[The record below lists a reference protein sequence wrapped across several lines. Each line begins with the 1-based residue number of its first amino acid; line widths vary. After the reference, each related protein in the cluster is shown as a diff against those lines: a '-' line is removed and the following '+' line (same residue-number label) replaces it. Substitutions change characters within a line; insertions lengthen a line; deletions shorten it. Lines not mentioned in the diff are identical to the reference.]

1 MNPRSKMVNC
11 PLSDRCD
18 TVGKK
23 HEANSGILRRHTEQ
37 AKREAGAASPLGA
50 NLAPKAVSGLTS
62 DDDLERYEEFI
73 DNAGVDY
80 WLDDYKGIVMVRS
93 DGRQI
98 DISKNVA
105 EDFTGGPSD
114 SPVFATAFISM
125 LDTYREYNE
134 ADSVLE
140 AVDYALEQTGSPMSR
155 EALANAVAT
164 GRNVHEV
171 RHFMPEDAME
181 FTSWYRDAISEAHEA
196 GMHDNERRLG
206 LKVLDEAKVRKGI
219 EIDTMDYDRKTDRT
233 SVSLSDPD
241 GNVYEFSSMR
251 RPGDEGRRS
260 PEEIIGQAAARRS
273 MVSLDRENL
282 EFKSISE
289 NQAGEYF
296 LANVGARPENV
307 QAYRKAYIRARQIT
321 GVRRLGHEFLG

>member
-11 PLSDRCD
+11 PLSDRCN

-37 AKREAGAASPLGA
+37 AKREAGAVLPLGA

-98 DISKNVA
+98 DMSKNAA
-105 EDFTGGPSD
+105 EDFTGVPSD
-114 SPVFATAFISM
+114 HPAFATAFISM

-155 EALANAVAT
+155 EALANVVTT
-164 GRNVHEV
+164 GRNVHTA
-171 RHFMPEDAME
+171 RDFMPEDAHE
-181 FTSWYRDAISEAHEA
+181 FISWHRDAISEAREA
-196 GMHDNERRLG
+196 GMHDHERRLG
-206 LKVLDEAKVRKGI
+206 LRVLDEMKTRKSI

-241 GNVYEFSSMR
+241 GNVYEFSSLK
-251 RPGDEGRRS
+251 RPGDEGRQS
-260 PEEIIGQAAARRS
+260 PEEIIGQAVARRS
-273 MVSLDRENL
+273 MVSLDRKNP

>member
-11 PLSDRCD
+11 PLSDRCE

-37 AKREAGAASPLGA
+37 AKREAGSVSPLGS

-73 DNAGVDY
+73 DSAGVDY
-80 WLDDYKGIVMVRS
+80 WLDDYKGVVMVRS

-98 DISKNVA
+98 DMSKNAA
-105 EDFTGGPSD
+105 EDFTGVPSD
-114 SPVFATAFISM
+114 HPAFATAFIST

-134 ADSVLE
+134 AESVLE
-140 AVDYALEQTGSPMSR
+140 AVDHALEETGSPMGR
-155 EALANAVAT
+155 EALANAVVT
-164 GRNVHEV
+164 GRNVHEA
-171 RHFMPEDAME
+171 RHFMPEDALE
-181 FTSWYRDAISEAHEA
+181 FTSWYRDAISEAREA
-196 GMHDNERRLG
+196 GMHDEERRLG
-206 LKVLDEAKVRKGI
+206 IKVLDEAKARKSI
-219 EIDTMDYDRKTDRT
+219 EIDTVDYDKETGRT

-241 GNVYEFSSMR
+241 GNVYEFSSLK
-251 RPGDEGRRS
+251 RPGDEGRQS